1 MDVDGTFNS
10 NGGGGHDGSPS
21 IHTDLFAA
29 DTATPGTPSSPPRK
43 SRKKAQASSKFNFLR
58 ERVFA
63 SDGTHPYEEHDW
75 EERDVTIQN
84 ETGEAVFHQADAVF
98 PAAWTQ
104 MASTVV
110 ASKYFRVLRAT
121 NEREADLRHLVDRV
135 VDTVTRWGLEDGYLA
150 NMDEGKIFS
159 DELKWLVVNQH
170 LSFNSPVWFNV
181 GIEEKPQCSA
191 CFINSVEDEMGS
203 ILDLAKTEGM
213 LFKYGSGSGVNLSP
227 LRSKRET
234 LTGGGNAS
242 GPVSFMRGLDA
253 FAGVIKS
260 GGTNRRA
267 AKMVVLDVGH
277 PDIMEFVQCK
287 ATEEEKAR
295 KLIDVGYSGG
305 LDGEA
310 YKSVFFQNANNSVR
324 VTDAFMRKVVE
335 DGDWTTRFVANG
347 EPADSMRAREV
358 LRAISEAT
366 HYCGDPGLQFHDT
379 INKWHTCP
387 NSGPITASNPC
398 SEFMFLNDTACN
410 LASLNLMRFIEDG
423 KFNIER
429 FEAAVRLTILAQEI
443 LVDRAS
449 YPTDKIGEMSHLYRP
464 LGLGFANLGAM
475 LMSFGLPYDSD
486 GGRSMA
492 GAISALMTGA
502 AFRTSAEIAK
512 HVGSFDR
519 YPENREPMLH
529 VMRMHQDALD
539 RIGPFPEPE
548 ILDAARTAWDHAVRM
563 GGRYG
568 YRNAQAT
575 VLAPTGTIGFMMD
588 CDTTGVEPDIAL
600 VKFKK
605 LVGGGM
611 MKIVNNTVPK
621 ALSRLG
627 YNPEQVQ
634 EILDYIENTGTI
646 EGAPHLEEDHLEVFD
661 CAFAP
666 ANGERFIHYMG
677 HIKMLAAVQRFISG
691 AISKT
696 VNIPREATVDE
707 INNTYLESWK
717 LGLKAVAVYRDGSK
731 GIQVL
736 STKADDSSGATPA
749 ADVAVEMRPARSKL
763 KDERVAVTHKF
774 SISGHEGYI
783 TVGMYEDGS
792 PGEIFIVMAKQGSTV
807 SGLMDAYATSISLA
821 LQYGVPLHVLVDKF
835 THQRFEPSGFT
846 TNPDI
851 PIAKSIV
858 DYIFRWL
865 SAKFIDG
872 KANAARIAAAAHDP
886 GDMAKSIEEAEA
898 EDRPLTAAQA
908 EETSEFEQVGTAS
921 KMVYLFQEDAPSCHN
936 CGDIMV
942 RNGSCYRC
950 PTCGET
956 SGCS

>member
-1 MDVDGTFNS
+1 VDGTFDS
-10 NGGGGHDGSPS
+10 KGGNGKIASPS
-21 IHTDLFAA
+21 VHADLFTA
-29 DTATPGTPSSPPRK
+29 DGATTTPNPRK
-43 SRKKAQASSKFNFLR
+43 PRKQSPSSSKFNFLR
-58 ERVFA
+58 ERVF
-63 SDGTHPYEEHDW
+63 SDDGTHPYDEHEW
-75 EERDVTIQN
+75 ETRDVTIQN
-84 ETGEAVFHQADAVF
+84 ESGDTVFHQADTVF

-104 MASTVV
+104 MAGTVV
-110 ASKYFRVLRAT
+110 ASKYFRVLAST
-121 NEREADLRHLVDRV
+121 GERESDLRQLTDRV
-135 VDTVTRWGLEDGYLA
+135 VDTITRWGLEDGYLA
-150 NMDEGKIFS
+150 NMDEGKVFS
-159 DELKWLVVNQH
+159 DELKWLVLNQH
-170 LSFNSPVWFNV
+170 ISFNSPVWFNV
-181 GIEEKPQCSA
+181 GIEEEPQCSA
-191 CFINSVEDEMGS
+191 CFINSVEDRMGS

-213 LFKYGSGSGVNLSP
+213 LFKYGSGSGVNLST
-227 LRSKRET
+227 LRSKRES
-234 LTGGGNAS
+234 LSGGGKAS

-277 PDIMEFVQCK
+277 PDIMEFIQCK

-295 KLIDVGYSGG
+295 KLMDIGYSGG

-335 DGDWTTRFVANG
+335 DGDWTTRFVSNG
-347 EPADSMRAREV
+347 EPADTLRAREV
-358 LRAISEAT
+358 MRSVSEAT
-366 HYCGDPGLQFHDT
+366 HYCGDPGVQFHDT

-387 NSGPITASNPC
+387 NSGPINASNPC

-410 LASLNLMRFIEDG
+410 LASLNLMRFMEDG
-423 KFNIER
+423 KFNTEK
-429 FEAAVRLTILAQEI
+429 FEHAVRISVLAQEI

-449 YPTDKIGEMSHLYRP
+449 YPTSRISEMSHLYRP
-464 LGLGFANLGAM
+464 LGLGFANLGAL
-475 LMSFGLPYDSD
+475 LMSFGLPYDSE

-492 GAISALMTGA
+492 GAVAALMTGVA
-502 AFRTSAEIAK
+502 YRTSAEIAK
-512 HVGSFDR
+512 HAGSFDR

-529 VMRMHQDALD
+529 VMRMHKDALD

-548 ILDAARTAWDHAVRM
+548 ILEAATAAWDHAVRM

-568 YRNAQAT
+568 YRNSQTT

-627 YNPEQVQ
+627 YGAEQVQ

-646 EGAPHLEEDHLEVFD
+646 EAAPHMEEDHLSVFD

-666 ANGERFIHYMG
+666 ANGERFIRYMG

-696 VNIPREATVDE
+696 VNIPRETSVDE
-707 INNTYLESWK
+707 IQNTYIEAWK

-731 GIQVL
+731 GVQVL
-736 STKADDSSGATPA
+736 STKKDDPASKPVPVSADEA
-749 ADVAVEMRPARSKL
+749 VALRPARSKL
-763 KDERVAVTHKF
+763 RDERVAVTHKF

-821 LQYGVPLHVLVDKF
+821 LQYGVPIHILVDKF

-865 SAKFIDG
+865 SMKFIDG
-872 KANAARIAAAAHDP
+872 KADAARIAAAANDP
-886 GDMAKSIEEAEA
+886 GDLSQSVEEAEA
-898 EDRPLTAAQA
+898 EEAALTEAQA
-908 EETSEFEQVGTAS
+908 EDTGDVQQVGTAS

>member
-1 MDVDGTFNS
+1 MDGSFNS
-10 NGGGGHDGSPS
+10 NGGNGHKASPS
-21 IHTDLFAA
+21 IFADLFAA
-29 DTATPGTPSSPPRK
+29 DTAASAPSDRK
-43 SRKKAQASSKFNFLR
+43 TRKKSQSSSTFNFLR

-63 SDGTHPYEEHDW
+63 TDGTHPYDEHEW
-75 EERDVTIQN
+75 EDRDILIQN
-84 ETGEAVFHQADAVF
+84 ESGEAVFHQADAGF
-98 PAAWTQ
+98 PTAWTQ
-104 MASTVV
+104 MACTVV
-110 ASKYFRVLRAT
+110 ASKYFRVLAT
-121 NEREADLRHLVDRV
+121 TGVKESDLRQLVDRV

-150 NMDEGKIFS
+150 NMDEGKVFS

-191 CFINSVEDEMGS
+191 CFINSVEDRMGS

-227 LRSKRET
+227 LRSRREN
-234 LTGGGNAS
+234 LSGGGNAS

-277 PDIMEFVQCK
+277 PDIMEFIRCK

-324 VTDAFMRKVVE
+324 VTDAFMRKVIE
-335 DGDWTTRFVANG
+335 DGDWVTRFVSTG
-347 EPADSMRAREV
+347 EVADTMRARDV
-358 LRAISEAT
+358 LRALCEAT
-366 HYCGDPGLQFHDT
+366 HYCGDPGLQFHDI

-410 LASLNLMRFIEDG
+410 LASLNLMRFVEDG
-423 KFNIER
+423 KFNTEK
-429 FEAAVRLTILAQEI
+429 FEVAARVTILAQEI
-443 LVDRAS
+443 LVDRSS
-449 YPTDKIGEMSHLYRP
+449 YPTTQIQEMSHLYRP
-464 LGLGFANLGAM
+464 LGLGFANLGAL
-475 LMSFGLPYDSD
+475 LMSFGLPYDSE

-492 GAISALMTGA
+492 GAIAALMTGA
-502 AFRTSAEIAK
+502 AYRTSAEIAK
-512 HVGSFDR
+512 HMGSFDR

-529 VMRMHQDALD
+529 VMRMHQDALE

-548 ILDAARTAWDHAVRM
+548 ILEAARTAWDHAVRL

-605 LVGGGM
+605 LVGGGL
-611 MKIVNNTVPK
+611 MKIVNGTVPK
-621 ALSRLG
+621 SLGRLG
-627 YNPEQVQ
+627 YNAEQVQ

-646 EGAPHLEEDHLEVFD
+646 EGAPYLEEDHLPIFD

-666 ANGERFIHYMG
+666 ANGDRFIHYMG

-696 VNIPREATVDE
+696 VNVPRNTSVEE
-707 INNTYLESWK
+707 IQNTYLESWK

-731 GIQVL
+731 GVQVL
-736 STKADDSSGATPA
+736 STSKDDTSAKATAVSGGE
-749 ADVAVEMRPARSKL
+749 VGKRPARTKL
-763 KDERVAVTHKF
+763 PDERVAVTHKF

-783 TVGMYEDGS
+783 TVGMYVDGT

-886 GDMAKSIEEAEA
+886 GDMARSAEEARA
-898 EDRPLTAAQA
+898 EDRAFSNART
-908 EETSEFEQVGTAS
+908 ETTSEFEQVGAAS
-921 KMVYLFQEDAPSCHN
+921 KMVYLFQEDAPACHN

>member
-1 MDVDGTFNS
+1 MDGTFNS
-10 NGGGGHDGSPS
+10 SGGDDRKPPPS
-21 IHTDLFAA
+21 IHPNLFPA
-29 DTATPGTPSSPPRK
+29 DPATSTPPDQKPDQKPQSTSE
-43 SRKKAQASSKFNFLR
+43 FHFLR
-58 ERVFA
+58 GRTFA
-63 SDGTHPYEEHDW
+63 DDGMHPYKEQVW
-75 EERDVTIQN
+75 EEREIIIQN
-84 ETGEAVFHQADAVF
+84 ENGEAVFHQEDTVF

-110 ASKYFRVLRAT
+110 ASKYFRVIESTGERESDLRA
-121 NEREADLRHLVDRV
+121 LVDRV
-135 VDTVTRWGLEDGYLA
+135 VDTVTSWGVEDGYLA
-150 NMDEGKIFS
+150 NADEGKIFS
-159 DELKWLVVNQH
+159 DELKWLLVNQH

-191 CFINSVEDEMGS
+191 CFINSVEDRMGS

-234 LTGGGNAS
+234 LSGGGNAS

-287 ATEEEKAR
+287 ASEEDKAR
-295 KLIDVGYSGG
+295 KLIDAGYSGG

-310 YKSVFFQNANNSVR
+310 YNSVFFQNANNSVR
-324 VTDAFMRKVVE
+324 VTDAFMRKVAE
-335 DGDWTTRFVANG
+335 DRDWTTRFVASG
-347 EPADSMRAREV
+347 EPADTMRAREIMQAV
-358 LRAISEAT
+358 SEAT

-423 KFNIER
+423 KFNTEK
-429 FEAAVRLTILAQEI
+429 FEVAVRLSFLAQEI

-449 YPTDKIGEMSHLYRP
+449 YPTSQIGEMSHQYRP

-475 LMSFGLPYDSD
+475 LMAFGLPYDSD

-492 GAISALMTGA
+492 GAVAALMTGA
-502 AFRTSAEIAK
+502 AYRTSAEIAK
-512 HVGSFDR
+512 RKGTFDR
-519 YPENREPMLH
+519 YSENKEPMLR
-529 VMRMHQDALD
+529 VMQMHQEALD
-539 RIGPFPEPE
+539 SIGPFPEPE
-548 ILDAARTAWDHAVRM
+548 ILEAARVAWEHAVHM
-563 GGRYG
+563 GGQYG

-621 ALSRLG
+621 ALGRLG
-627 YNPEQVQ
+627 YDPEKVQ

-646 EGAPHLEEDHLEVFD
+646 EGAPHLEEDHLPIFD

-666 ANGERFIHYMG
+666 ANGERFIPYMG
-677 HIKMLAAVQRFISG
+677 HIKMLAAVQQFISG

-696 VNIPREATVDE
+696 VNVPRETSVDE
-707 INNTYLESWK
+707 IQKTYIESWE

-731 GIQVL
+731 GVQVL
-736 STKADDSSGATPA
+736 STKQDDSSSKKGSVS
-749 ADVAVEMRPARSKL
+749 DEVVEMRPARTKL
-763 KDERVAVTHKF
+763 RDERVAVTHKF

-821 LQYGVPLHVLVDKF
+821 LQYGVPLHILVDKF

-846 TNPDI
+846 TNPEI

-865 SAKFIDG
+865 AAKFIEG
-872 KANAARIAAAAHDP
+872 KANAARIAAAARDP
-886 GDMAKSIEEAEA
+886 GDLAKSIEEAEA
-898 EDRPLTAAQA
+898 VDGSANA
-908 EETSEFEQVGTAS
+908 EKIRKANEFEQVGAAS

>member
-1 MDVDGTFNS
+1 MDGIFNS
-10 NGGGGHDGSPS
+10 NGGDGRGGSPS
-21 IHTDLFAA
+21 IHADLFAA
-29 DTATPGTPSSPPRK
+29 DTVNTTTSPP
-43 SRKKAQASSKFNFLR
+43 SRKPRKKNQSSSKFNFLR
-58 ERVFA
+58 ERVFS
-63 SDGTHPYEEHDW
+63 SDGTHPYDEQEW
-75 EERDVTIQN
+75 EERDITIQN
-84 ETGEAVFHQADAVF
+84 EHGEAVFQQAETIF
-98 PAAWTQ
+98 PRDWTQ

-110 ASKYFRVLRAT
+110 ASKYFRVLEST
-121 NEREADLRHLVDRV
+121 KEREGDLRHLVDRV

-150 NMDEGKIFS
+150 NMDEGKVFS

-277 PDIMEFVQCK
+277 PDIMEFIQCK

-295 KLIDVGYSGG
+295 KLVDIGYSGG

-335 DGDWTTRFVANG
+335 DSDWTTRFVATG
-347 EPADSMRAREV
+347 EPADTMRARDV
-358 LRAISEAT
+358 LRAVAEAT

-387 NSGPITASNPC
+387 NSGPISASNPC

-423 KFNIER
+423 KFNTER
-429 FEAAVRLTILAQEI
+429 FEVAVRVTILAQEI

-492 GAISALMTGA
+492 GAIAALMTGA
-502 AFRTSAEIAK
+502 AYRTSAEIAK
-512 HVGSFDR
+512 HQGSFDR

-529 VMRMHQDALD
+529 VMRMHQDSLD

-563 GGRYG
+563 GQRYG

-621 ALSRLG
+621 SLSRLG

-646 EGAPHLEEDHLEVFD
+646 EGAPHLEEDHLPVFD

-666 ANGERFIHYMG
+666 ANGDRFIHYMG

-696 VNIPREATVDE
+696 VNLPREASVEE

-736 STKADDSSGATPA
+736 STKDDSKSSGATV
-749 ADVAVEMRPARSKL
+749 ADPVVEMRPARSKL
-763 KDERVAVTHKF
+763 RDERVAVTHKF

-898 EDRPLTAAQA
+898 EDAPMTSARA
-908 EETSEFEQVGTAS
+908 EDTGEFGQVGAAS

-936 CGDIMV
+936 CGDIMT

>member
-1 MDVDGTFNS
+1 MDGIFNS
-10 NGGGGHDGSPS
+10 NGGDGHNGSPS
-21 IHTDLFAA
+21 ILADLFAA
-29 DTATPGTPSSPPRK
+29 DTATPTSSSSPRKPRK
-43 SRKKAQASSKFNFLR
+43 KSQSSSKFNFLR
-58 ERVFA
+58 ERVFS
-63 SDGTHPYEEHDW
+63 SDGTHPYDEHEW
-75 EERDVTIQN
+75 ETRDLTIQN
-84 ETGEAVFHQADAVF
+84 ESGEAVFSQTDTAF
-98 PAAWTQ
+98 PADWSL

-110 ASKYFRVLRAT
+110 ASKYFRVLEKT
-121 NEREADLRHLVDRV
+121 GEREGDLRQLVDRV

-150 NMDEGKIFS
+150 NMDEGKVFS
-159 DELKWLVVNQH
+159 DELKWLIVNQH

-191 CFINSVEDEMGS
+191 CFINSVEDKMGS

-213 LFKYGSGSGVNLSP
+213 LFKYGSGSGVNLST
-227 LRSKRET
+227 LRSKREN
-234 LTGGGNAS
+234 LSGGGNAS

-277 PDIMEFVQCK
+277 PDIMEFIQCK

-295 KLIDVGYSGG
+295 KLMDIGYSGG

-335 DGDWTTRFVANG
+335 DGDWTTRFVASG

-387 NSGPITASNPC
+387 NSGPINASNPC

-410 LASLNLMRFIEDG
+410 LASLNLMEFIEDG
-423 KFNIER
+423 KFNTER
-429 FEAAVRLTILAQEI
+429 FEVAVRLTILAQEI

-492 GAISALMTGA
+492 GAIAALMTGA
-502 AFRTSAEIAK
+502 AYRTSAEIAK
-512 HVGSFDR
+512 HQGSFDR

-563 GGRYG
+563 GQRYG

-611 MKIVNNTVPK
+611 MKIVNGTVPK
-621 ALSRLG
+621 SLSRLG
-627 YNPEQVQ
+627 YDPEQVQ

-646 EGAPHLEEDHLEVFD
+646 EGAPHLEEDHLPVFD

-696 VNIPREATVDE
+696 VNLPREASVEE

-736 STKADDSSGATPA
+736 STKAEDSKKSSSV
-749 ADVAVEMRPARSKL
+749 ADTAVEMRPARSKL
-763 KDERVAVTHKF
+763 RDERVAVTHKF

-898 EDRPLTAAQA
+898 ADGPMSESRAEDTG
-908 EETSEFEQVGTAS
+908 EFEQVGSAS

-936 CGDIMV
+936 CGDIMA